1 MTMKTFVKGVFYFRN
16 KCVVFARNCKFAHLT
31 QCNMQ
36 YIPYISALFR
46 GVPALYQSLGGSGK
60 GYPDPSSRLA
70 SRVELPKITI
80 SVVETSPSEE

>member
-1 MTMKTFVKGVFYFRN
+1 MYNHVNDIFNNHKMVLNGKFIELGVKLFKTRV
-16 KCVVFARNCKFAHLT
+16 
-31 QCNMQ
+31 
-36 YIPYISALFR
+36 SR

-80 SVVETSPSEE
+80 SVVENLAQ

>member
-1 MTMKTFVKGVFYFRN
+1 MIKVLIVHIQLL
-16 KCVVFARNCKFAHLT
+16 V
-31 QCNMQ
+31 
-36 YIPYISALFR
+36 FR